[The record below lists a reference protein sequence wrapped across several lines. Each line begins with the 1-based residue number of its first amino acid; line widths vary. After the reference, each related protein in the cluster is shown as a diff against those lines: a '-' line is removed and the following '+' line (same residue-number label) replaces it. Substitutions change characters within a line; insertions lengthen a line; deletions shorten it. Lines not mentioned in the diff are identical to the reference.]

1 MTNKQLQV
9 LKQQHALLAQFII
22 RLSLFYQG
30 YSKAIDEELQT
41 LRGHLGSNA
50 NFTLAH
56 VSINKLNALL
66 QEDGGVLRR
75 FKTDTLQSVEGAAKA
90 LLAISGK
97 ANANTSIIDT
107 ISQARRPAES
117 LYDVTQLCVQ
127 TITLYSQVTDT
138 LPKPVGVAVK
148 SHSNEPLQ
156 APATLLMALQEEL
169 VQLLDTY
176 QKRLPDNTELTLLK
190 QKVVEGLNN
199 DELLNV
205 CLTLLRLIVKDS
217 MQEAIIS
224 GKVIQ
229 SLHQSLSS
237 LHQGLNKSID
247 QAHCTFAVQQDDNLA
262 MRKELIKLENDV
274 ARSDSFSALKTQTQ
288 QQLKQVGSAL
298 EKREEHDRLAQ
309 QALSAQLEAL
319 KAQVAELESKTRY
332 YRNRLAKQV
341 ATSQTDPLTK
351 LPNRQAYNEHL
362 RKLLDNRNI
371 NEQSLCRAVVDIDHF
386 KSIND
391 RFGHSAGDKTLQ
403 VIGKQLSKALDDND
417 FIARWGGEEFVL
429 ILPGLN
435 AKSLKQKLERLR
447 TRLTELPFKF
457 KQDRLTITASFG
469 GTCFSHG
476 EDPDAVFERADSLL
490 YQAKRAGRN
499 CVVTDKDDV

>member
-1 MTNKQLQV
+1 MINKQLQV

-22 RLSLFYQG
+22 RLSVFYQG
-30 YSKAIDEELQT
+30 YSRAIDEELQT
-41 LRGHLGSNA
+41 LRSHLGGAA
-50 NFTLAH
+50 NFALAQ
-56 VSINKLNALL
+56 VSINKLNTML

-75 FKTDTLQSVEGAAKA
+75 FKADTLQSVEGAAKA
-90 LLAISGK
+90 LLAFTGQDS
-97 ANANTSIIDT
+97 ANPLLINT
-107 ISQARRPAES
+107 ISQARKPAES

-127 TITLYSQVTDT
+127 TITLYSQATNT
-138 LPKPVGVAVK
+138 LSAPVGVAVK
-148 SHSNEPLQ
+148 NHQPNQLPSPQ
-156 APATLLMALQEEL
+156 KLLLALQEEL
-169 VQLLDTY
+169 IQLLDSY
-176 QKRLPDNTELTLLK
+176 QNRQPDNLELGKLK
-190 QKVVEGLNN
+190 QKVTQGLSNE
-199 DELLNV
+199 ELLNV

-229 SLHQSLSS
+229 SLHHSLGN
-237 LHQGLNKSID
+237 LHQGLSQSIE
-247 QAHCTFAVQQDDNLA
+247 QAHLSFSSREEDSRTV
-262 MRKELIKLENDV
+262 RKALIKLEREV
-274 ARSDSFSALKTQTQ
+274 AGSDSFSALKTQTQ
-288 QQLKQVGSAL
+288 QQLKQVDNAL
-298 EKREEHDRLAQ
+298 QKREEKDRREQ
-309 QALSAQLEAL
+309 HALTEQLEQL

-332 YRNRLAKQV
+332 YRNRLARQV

-362 RKLLDNRNI
+362 RRLLNDKGI
-371 NEQSLCRAVVDIDHF
+371 AEQSLCLAVVDVDHF

-391 RFGHSAGDKTLQ
+391 KFGHAAGDKTLQ
-403 VIGKQLSKALDDND
+403 VIGSHLRQALDKND
-417 FIARWGGEEFVL
+417 FIARWSGEEFVL

-457 KQDRLTITASFG
+457 KQDRLTVTASFG
-469 GTCFSHG
+469 GTCIRHG

>member
-9 LKQQHALLAQFII
+9 LKQQYALLAQFII

-30 YSKAIDEELQT
+30 YSKAVDEELQT
-41 LRGHLGSNA
+41 LRSHLGGAA
-50 NFTLAH
+50 NFALAH
-56 VSINKLNALL
+56 VSINKLNTLL

-75 FKTDTLQSVEGAAKA
+75 FKTDTLQSVEGAARA
-90 LLAISGK
+90 LLAFSGQH
-97 ANANTSIIDT
+97 NPNPLLINT
-107 ISQARRPAES
+107 ISQARKPAES

-127 TITLYSQVTDT
+127 TITLYSDVTNT
-138 LPKPVGVAVK
+138 LSAPDGVAIK
-148 SHSNEPLQ
+148 NHPEDRLQ
-156 APATLLMALQEEL
+156 SSATLLRALQEEL
-169 VQLLDTY
+169 VQLVDSY
-176 QKRLPDNTELTLLK
+176 QTRHPDNSELGQLK
-190 QKVVEGLNN
+190 QKVTQGLSN

-205 CLTLLRLIVKDS
+205 CLMLMRLIVKDS
-217 MQEAIIS
+217 MQEATIS

-229 SLHQSLSS
+229 SLHHSLGS
-237 LHQGLNKSID
+237 LHKGLTKSID
-247 QAHCTFAVQQDDNLA
+247 QAHSAFSCQQDDNKAVRNALV
-262 MRKELIKLENDV
+262 RLENEV
-274 ARSDSFSALKTQTQ
+274 AGSDSFSALKTQTQ
-288 QQLKQVGSAL
+288 QQLKQVDNAL
-298 EKREEHDRLAQ
+298 QRREENDRLAQ
-309 QALSAQLEAL
+309 HALTEQLEQL

-332 YRNRLAKQV
+332 YRNRLARQV

-362 RKLLDNRNI
+362 RKLI
-371 NEQSLCRAVVDIDHF
+371 NSSRIAEQPVCLAVVDVDHF

-391 RFGHSAGDKTLQ
+391 RFGHAAGDKTLQ
-403 VIGKQLSKALDDND
+403 VIGKQLRLALDEND

-457 KQDRLTITASFG
+457 KQDRLTVTASFG

>member
-107 ISQARRPAES
+107 ISQARRPTES

-127 TITLYSQVTDT
+127 TITLYSQVTET

-156 APATLLMALQEEL
+156 APVTLLMTLQEEL

-229 SLHQSLSS
+229 SLHHSLSS

-298 EKREEHDRLAQ
+298 EKREENDRLAQ
-309 QALSAQLEAL
+309 QALSGQ
-319 KAQVAELESKTRY
+319 LESKTRY

-341 ATSQTDPLTK
+341 ATSQTDPLTQ

-371 NEQSLCRAVVDIDHF
+371 NEQSLCLAVVDIDHF

>member
-107 ISQARRPAES
+107 ISQARRPTES

-127 TITLYSQVTDT
+127 TITLYSQVTET

-156 APATLLMALQEEL
+156 APVTLLMTLQEEL

-229 SLHQSLSS
+229 SLHHSLSS

-298 EKREEHDRLAQ
+298 EKREENDRLAQ
-309 QALSAQLEAL
+309 QALSGQ
-319 KAQVAELESKTRY
+319 LESKTRY

-341 ATSQTDPLTK
+341 ATSQTDPLTQ

-362 RKLLDNRNI
+362 RKLLDNRKI
-371 NEQSLCRAVVDIDHF
+371 NEQSLCLAVVDIDHF